1 MFINGKLAKY
11 TVIHLYHKI
20 LYVYLKELKRA
31 MPSDLEGV
39 LHSEKSK
46 TQENV
51 YNIMPSW

>member
-11 TVIHLYHKI
+11 IVIHLHHKI